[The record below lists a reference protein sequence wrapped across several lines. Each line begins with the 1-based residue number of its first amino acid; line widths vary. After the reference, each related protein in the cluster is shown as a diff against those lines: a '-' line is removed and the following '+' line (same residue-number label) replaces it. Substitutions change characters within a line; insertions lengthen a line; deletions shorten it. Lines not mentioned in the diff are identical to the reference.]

1 MQNLHNMIRSE
12 KRLQAQLKKTVKG
25 YLRPA
30 AF

>member
-1 MQNLHNMIRSE
+1 MQILHNAIRAG
-12 KRLQAQLKKTVKG
+12 KRLQAQLKKAVKG